1 MDTPE
6 KEGGP
11 IPKNVLKMQAIGLGL
26 KELKPIMDIMTV
38 WYLFFASMSNLTR
51 MQKLLVCVSCLY
63 FRNHTTRHICSSN

>member
-26 KELKPIMDIMTV
+26 RKLKPIMDIMTV
-38 WYLFFASMSNLTR
+38 WYLFRFYVEFNPNAKTSSLCFLFIF
-51 MQKLLVCVSCLY
+51 QKSY
-63 FRNHTTRHICSSN
+63 N